1 MEIEAEEEKKKEEEG
16 EIDPRQSAQIIFMT
30 LDKDGDGT
38 YYIVLV
44 TKYC

>member
-30 LDKDGDGT
+30 LDKDGDGM
-38 YYIVLV
+38 
-44 TKYC
+44 